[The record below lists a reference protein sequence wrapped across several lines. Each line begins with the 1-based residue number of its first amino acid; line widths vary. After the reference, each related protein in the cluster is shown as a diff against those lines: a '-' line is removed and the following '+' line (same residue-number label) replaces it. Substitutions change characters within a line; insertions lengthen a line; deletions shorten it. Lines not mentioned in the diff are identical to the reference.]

1 MSKNPFQSIIDQLL
15 ASKTPQEEVDAA
27 KSISKVYHQILNK
40 FVLDSAF
47 KNTDPTNVDGGIAL
61 SSQHALDCL
70 EDPFRTTRFLKAVHH
85 AILDCFDLFPSEKIN
100 ILYAG
105 CGPAAPLILPLLGL
119 FKPSQIS
126 ITLLDL
132 NETSLSSVSILIH
145 KFGFQDYFRDAVMA
159 DATTYNFPDEIPLHL
174 VVTETMDKAL
184 TKEPQVRITQNLAS
198 QIIPKGILIPEEI
211 KIYTEH
217 SFYSN
222 EPYFGIYKDVFNLG
236 KPIET
241 IDTQILF
248 SIDKNIKSK
257 PQFSFE
263 SNWIQVPENFKEYP
277 DISIYAKIFIYKNY
291 ILSKGESLISNPFGL
306 YNLYNIKSNAYKLI
320 HSTEGIPSW
329 EFIEKN

>member
-1 MSKNPFQSIIDQLL
+1 MSNNPFKSIIAQIL

-27 KSISKVYHQILNK
+27 KSISKLYNRILHE
-40 FVLDSAF
+40 FVLDTAF
-47 KNTDPTNVDGGIAL
+47 KSTEPTTVDGGIAL

-105 CGPAAPLILPLLGL
+105 CGPAAPLLIPLLGL

-132 NETSLSSVSILIH
+132 NETSLSSVSILIQ
-145 KFGFQDYFRDAVMA
+145 KLEFQGYFRDSVLA
-159 DATTYNFPDEIPLHL
+159 DATTYKFPAEFPLHL
-174 VVTETMDKAL
+174 VVTETMDKGL

-198 QIIPKGILIPEEI
+198 QIIPRGILIPEEI

-222 EPYFGIYKDVFNLG
+222 EPYFDINKDVFNLG

-241 IDTQILF
+241 IDTQVLF
-248 SIDKNIKSK
+248 SIDKNIKPK

-263 SNWIQVPENFKEYP
+263 SDWIQVPENYKEYP
-277 DISIYAKIFIYKNY
+277 DISIYAKIYIYKNY

-306 YNLYNIKSNAYKLI
+306 NCLYNINSHAYKLI
-320 HSTEGIPSW
+320 HTTEGIPSW
-329 EFIEKN
+329 DFIEKA